1 VLLLVAFGMTLNWS
15 RVRVGATFFLERL
28 VKKILALVGVGL
40 VSVCHAEDA
49 TFPTAILGQGT
60 MDAAFSVVSDSNSS
74 NINFNGNPGRQ
85 SLDITVESAQ
95 IRYGLG
101 SDWHV
106 GARLAYR
113 SEGVV
118 RTDFSSPPGHF
129 VDTTSEGRQNPSLW
143 ASYGFI
149 NDKASPFSLSGTV
162 QVSPDTTDKE
172 ASSYSGQLVAGWWA
186 NRALR
191 LYGGYSATTSRD
203 SNTAN
208 STGIFVG
215 AHKYFSETAALIPRA
230 GYKRYRATDTYSS
243 RTQYQIGLS
252 SRVRLMRN
260 TYILPGITLY
270 RNSSGESK
278 DGLFRRDATA
288 NGRVLILEFYHL
300 F

>member
-1 VLLLVAFGMTLNWS
+1 M
-15 RVRVGATFFLERL
+15 
-28 VKKILALVGVGL
+28 KKILALAVVGL
-40 VSVCHAEDA
+40 GGVCHAEDA

-85 SLDITVESAQ
+85 SLDITVETAQ

-149 NDKASPFSLSGTV
+149 NDKASPFSLSGTILV
-162 QVSPDTTDKE
+162 TPNTTGKQD
-172 ASSYSGQLVAGWWA
+172 SRYSGQLVAGWWSSDT
-186 NRALR
+186 LR
-191 LYGGYSATTSRD
+191 LYGGYSVAAGRDRDTADTS
-203 SNTAN
+203 
-208 STGIFVG
+208 GISVG
-215 AHKYFSETAALIPRA
+215 ARRYLSETVALIPSA
-230 GYKRYRATDTYSS
+230 GYTRYRATDTYSS

-260 TYILPGITLY
+260 TYILPGVMLY
-270 RNSSGESK
+270 RNSSGASK